1 MDNNSLFGNGRCCI
15 LAEVGNTHE
24 GSLGLAHSF
33 IDAVAKT
40 GADGVKFQT
49 HIAEAEST
57 ASEPFRV
64 KFGTQDRT
72 RYDYWKRMEFSEN
85 QWREL
90 ARHARE
96 RGLLFVSS
104 PFSIE
109 AVDLLERIEVPVW
122 KIASGEAVDSMLFDR
137 VLHTGLPV
145 LVSTGLISLEEL
157 DGIFSRIKDSGV
169 LGGVLQCTTM
179 YPCPPE
185 RIGLNLIDFFRDRYH
200 CPVGL
205 SDHSGTIFPGLAA
218 ASIRADILEVHVT
231 LSREMF
237 GPDIPASVTT
247 DELRQLVEG
256 VRFIETMLDSPV
268 VQDASTDE
276 VRKLRQLFTK
286 SVVASHFLKSGTV
299 LTASHLSTKKPG
311 GGFPP
316 EAVKTLFGRR
326 ICCDLE
332 SDAVLKAEHLEV
344 HEE

>member
-1 MDNNSLFGNGRCCI
+1 MENNSLFGNGRCCI

-33 IDAVAKT
+33 IDAVAKA

-57 ASEPFRV
+57 ALEPFRV

-109 AVDLLERIEVPVW
+109 AVDLLERVEVPVW
-122 KIASGEAVDSMLFDR
+122 KIASGEAADSMLLDR
-137 VLHTGLPV
+137 VLQTGLPV

-157 DGIFSRIKDSGV
+157 DGIVSRIKMSGGLV
-169 LGGVLQCTTM
+169 GVLQCTTM

-185 RIGLNLIDFFRDRYH
+185 RIGLNLIEFFRNRYH
-200 CPVGL
+200 CSVGL

-256 VRFIETMLDSPV
+256 VRFIEAMLDSPV

-276 VRKLRQLFTK
+276 VRALRQLFTK
-286 SVVASHFLKSGTV
+286 SVVASRFLKSGTV
-299 LTASHLSTKKPG
+299 LETSHLSTKKPG

-316 EAVKTLFGRR
+316 EAMNRLVGRR
-326 ICCDLE
+326 ICCDVEL
-332 SDAVLKAEHLEV
+332 DTVLKAEHLEV
-344 HEE
+344 NEE

>member
-1 MDNNSLFGNGRCCI
+1 MQNKSLFGNGRCCI

-40 GADGVKFQT
+40 GANGIKFQT

-57 ASEPFRV
+57 VSEPFRV

-72 RYDYWKRMEFSEN
+72 RYDYWKRMEFSED

-109 AVDLLERIEVPVW
+109 AVDLLERVEVPVW
-122 KIASGEAVDSMLFDR
+122 KIASGEAVDSMLLDR

-157 DGIFSRIKDSGV
+157 DEVISRIKQSGSLV
-169 LGGVLQCTTM
+169 GVLQCTTM

-185 RIGLNLIDFFRDRYH
+185 RIGLNLIEFFRDRYE

-218 ASIRADILEVHVT
+218 ATIRADILEVHVT

-237 GPDIPASVTT
+237 GPDIRASVTT

-256 VRFIETMLDSPV
+256 VRFVETMLDSPV

-276 VRKLRQLFTK
+276 VRGLRQLFTK
-286 SVVASHFLKSGTV
+286 SVVASHSLKSGTV
-299 LTASHLSTKKPG
+299 LTASDLSTKKPG

-316 EAVKTLFGRR
+316 EALKTLIGRR
-326 ICCDLE
+326 LCCDLE
-332 SDAVLKAEHLEV
+332 PDTVLKAEHLKV
-344 HEE
+344 HED